1 MGENQVKEK
10 NGMLEMIFDVV
21 SILATACI
29 AVTLAFLFLFRTVG
43 VNGGSMEP
51 TLYTNDRIILT
62 AVYGQPEY
70 GDIVVT
76 CQPSKSELV
85 ESVLIKRVIATE
97 GQEVDIDFQRG
108 IVYVDGEALDEPYTA
123 SPTYDRES
131 FIGPVVVPE
140 GHVFVMG
147 DNRNNSTDSRDYR
160 VGFIREE
167 YIMG

>member
-62 AVYGQPEY
+62 ARFDNLGK
-70 GDIVVT
+70 G
-76 CQPSKSELV
+76 
-85 ESVLIKRVIATE
+85 
-97 GQEVDIDFQRG
+97 
-108 IVYVDGEALDEPYTA
+108 A
-123 SPTYDRES
+123 SGAA
-131 FIGPVVVPE
+131 IQCLNL
-140 GHVFVMG
+140 VMG
-147 DNRNNSTDSRDYR
+147 C
-160 VGFIREE
+160 EE
-167 YIMG
+167 DKGLNL